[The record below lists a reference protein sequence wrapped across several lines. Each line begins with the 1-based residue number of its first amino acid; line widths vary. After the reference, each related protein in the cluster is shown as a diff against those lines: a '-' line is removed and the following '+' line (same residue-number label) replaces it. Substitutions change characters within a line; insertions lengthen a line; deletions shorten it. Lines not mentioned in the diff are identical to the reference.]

1 MSRLVFSGT
10 QEHALL
16 ALVIQEA
23 DQSSRVSYL
32 GRTALQKI
40 VYFLKALGVPMRY
53 SFEIHHYGPYSD
65 QVTSDMEL
73 LMADGIVEDR
83 ATTPKYWNYAP
94 KPGGPV
100 DTLFAQHEAF
110 VNTHREIVRNLVN
123 GLGQLEPRQL
133 ELFATL
139 HYAYR
144 YEMASAPQPSKAAV
158 LSRFREY
165 KGNKF
170 PHDELSDAYELMV
183 NTNLIRPR
191 EVR

>member
-1 MSRLVFSGT
+1 MSPIAFSGT

-16 ALVIQEA
+16 ALVIQQA
-23 DQSSRVSYL
+23 HDSTNVPYL

-53 SFEIHHYGPYSD
+53 SFDIHHYGPYSD
-65 QVTSDMEL
+65 QITSDLDL

-83 ATTPKYWNYAP
+83 SPTTTYWNYVP
-94 KPGGPV
+94 RSGGP
-100 DTLFAQHEAF
+100 LGELLEQHEEF
-110 VNTHREIVRNLVN
+110 VSANRVIVRQVVDS
-123 GLGQLEPRQL
+123 LGPLKPPQL

-144 YEMASAPQPSKAAV
+144 YEVASTSKPSRDAV

-170 PHDELSDAYELMV
+170 PSDELSTAYDAMV
-183 NTNLIRPR
+183 EMKLISK
-191 EVR
+191 